1 MLHFAV
7 EASIDMATVAPN
19 GGLPFT
25 VGPGIAQMFGYS
37 INPCIS
43 DDDRNAGLESPR
55 KSLPAVRSCLLH

>member
-1 MLHFAV
+1 MPHFAD
-7 EASIDMATVAPN
+7 EASIDMATN

-43 DDDRNAGLESPR
+43 DDDRNGA
-55 KSLPAVRSCLLH
+55 A